1 MTLQLT
7 NSVSLM
13 ILIIVL
19 LIISQLFTLYDFSYE
34 F

>member
-1 MTLQLT
+1 MILQLT

-19 LIISQLFTLYDFSYE
+19 LIIPQLFTLYDFSYE

>member
-19 LIISQLFTLYDFSYE
+19 FIIPQLFTLYDFSYK